1 MANVLIEENS
11 LTNIA
16 NAIRAKNGLSTQYRV
31 TEMPAA
37 ISAISGGGGGGGT
50 PREVFAPAITFAAN
64 TGVVTATNTF
74 LSGEY
79 SASTTTSTYTLPS
92 AVLPTSASTVSI
104 GTKKG
109 DTLFQGSVPF
119 YLNIPSGYI
128 SSSVYYSMW
137 SITVGSATIS
147 GNGGWMPEDF
157 NLDYFDEINVSVPVG
172 MSPYSLA
179 MKTLSGTID
188 GGAATKVGSYTFYYQ
203 SYITSVAF
211 ASATTIQ
218 TYAFYYCSR
227 LTSYSLPKATTLYAY
242 AFAYCTTLPTAIF
255 PSVTNISSN
264 AFLCNYSISEASF
277 GNVTM
282 ISTSAFRSCRKLLS
296 LNLTKCTAVP
306 TLGTGVFYSTPISGY
321 TTSTGGVSGS
331 IYVPASLYSSWSTA
345 TNWSAVAARL
355 VSV

>member
-1 MANVLIEENS
+1 MANVLIEESS

-16 NAIRAKNGLSTQYRV
+16 NAIRAKSGLSTTYRV

-37 ISAISGGGGGGGT
+37 ISAISSGGGGGT
-50 PREVFAPAITFAAN
+50 QREVFAPAISFSAN

-79 SASTTTSTYTLPS
+79 SASTTTSTYTLPM
-92 AVLPTSASTVSI
+92 ATLPTSVSTTSI
-104 GTKKG
+104 GTRIG
-109 DTLFQGSVPF
+109 NALYQGSMP
-119 YLNIPSGYI
+119 YYINIPVGYI
-128 SSSVYYSMW
+128 SSSVNYYLQDV
-137 SITVGSATIS
+137 SIGSVTIS
-147 GNGGWMPEDF
+147 GNGNWYAEDF
-157 NLDYFDEINVSVPVG
+157 NLDYIDELTVSVPG
-172 MSPYSLA
+172 GITPYSLA
-179 MKTLSGTID
+179 MKTISGTVD
-188 GGAATKVGSYTFYYQ
+188 GGSATKVGSYTFYYQ

-218 TYAFYYCSR
+218 NYAFYYCSK
-227 LTSYSLPKATTLYAY
+227 LTSYSFPKATTLYAY
-242 AFAYCTTLPTAIF
+242 AFAYCTTLPKAIF

-264 AFLCNYSISEASF
+264 AFLANYSISEASF

-296 LNLTKCTAVP
+296 LNLTKCTKVP
-306 TLGTGVFYSTPISGY
+306 SLGTGVFYSTPISGY

-331 IYVPASLYSSWSTA
+331 IYVPSSLYSAWSVA